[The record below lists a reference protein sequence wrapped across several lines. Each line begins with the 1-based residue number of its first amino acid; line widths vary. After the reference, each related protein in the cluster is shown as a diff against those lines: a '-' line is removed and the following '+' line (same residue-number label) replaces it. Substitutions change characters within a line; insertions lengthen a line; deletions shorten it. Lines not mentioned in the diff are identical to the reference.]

1 MTAWIFYFANVNM
14 RRVCMTKV
22 AIYTRISKNNMGQD
36 IDRQIHECEEY
47 CKRNNYEIIEIYKD
61 EGFAR
66 TNRNR
71 PSLDKL
77 IKDARQRKFSLVV
90 SDELSRFAGTPKLL
104 LDLLD
109 ELKLWKVNLVS
120 VKEGIDTSN
129 MMGELIATILS
140 AISKM
145 ELFNIS
151 HRVKSGIANAK
162 RKNGGTWG
170 RKSNLTPEVSQK
182 IIQMKSDNIGMKKI
196 SKDCRVG
203 RKTILEVWDSHT
215 QTV

>member
-1 MTAWIFYFANVNM
+1 MTAWIFYSENVIT
-14 RRVCMTKV
+14 RRICMSKV

-47 CKRNNYEIIEIYKD
+47 CKRNNYEIVEIYKD

-77 IKDARQRKFSLVV
+77 IKDARQRKFSLVI

-109 ELKLWKVNLVS
+109 ELKLWKVSLVS

-129 MMGELIATILS
+129 MMGELVATILS

-151 HRVKSGIANAK
+151 HRIKSGIANYK

-170 RKSNLTPEVSQK
+170 RKSNLTPDVADKILLLKSQG
-182 IIQMKSDNIGMKKI
+182 IGLKKI
-196 SKDCRVG
+196 AKQTSVSV
-203 RKTILEVWDSHT
+203 KTIRGVLEKSA
-215 QTV
+215 